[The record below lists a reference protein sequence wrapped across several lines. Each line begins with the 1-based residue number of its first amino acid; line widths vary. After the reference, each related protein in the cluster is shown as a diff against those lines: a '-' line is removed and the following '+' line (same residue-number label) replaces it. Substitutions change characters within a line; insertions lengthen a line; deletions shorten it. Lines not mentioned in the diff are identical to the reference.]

1 MKLTTF
7 TDYCLRV
14 LIYLG
19 ADPNRRATIA
29 EIATSFNISESHLM
43 KVVHFLGKKGW
54 VATVRGKGG
63 GIALGLSAESIVIG
77 DVVRNSEGAPLPA
90 ECFGMHESNCSI
102 ADLCRLRGVLGEA
115 TRAFLAVLDRYTLAD
130 LVVNRDA
137 LAPILF
143 ISGPNPGQPLGLA
156 S

>member
-19 ADPNRRATIA
+19 ADPDRRATIA
-29 EIATSFNISESHLM
+29 EIAVSFNISESHLT
-43 KVVHFLGKKGW
+43 KVVHFLGKQGW

-63 GIALGLSAESIVIG
+63 GMSLGAPAESICLG
-77 DVVRNSEGAPLPA
+77 DVVRATEGAPVPA
-90 ECFGMHESNCSI
+90 ACFGVSEEQCSI
-102 ADLCRLRGVLGEA
+102 ARLCRLRGVLGEA
-115 TRAFLAVLDRYTLAD
+115 VRAFLAVLDRYTLAD

-143 ISGPNPGQPLGLA
+143 ISTLCPGQMPRLA